1 MAYSAN
7 GGISIAEKSDVNKLR
22 SDLSK
27 VTNKLR
33 SDLSKVTNASNV
45 LHTDIAAIKSELD
58 NLEKVAANKEFTIL
72 EIRQMWEN

>member
-7 GGISIAEKSDVNKLR
+7 GGISLAEKSDVNKLR

-27 VTNKLR
+27 VTN
-33 SDLSKVTNASNV
+33 ASGV

-58 NLEKVAANKEFTIL
+58 NIEKTAANKEITSL
-72 EIRQMWEN
+72 EIQQLWEN

>member
-1 MAYSAN
+1 MAYNAN
-7 GGISIAEKSDVNKLR
+7 GGISIAEKSDV
-22 SDLSK
+22 
-27 VTNKLR
+27 NKLR

-45 LHTDIAAIKSELD
+45 LHTDIAAIKSELG

>member
-1 MAYSAN
+1 MAYNAN

-27 VTNKLR
+27 VTNA
-33 SDLSKVTNASNV
+33 SNVSNV
-45 LHTDIAAIKSELD
+45 LHTDIAAIKSELG

>member
-27 VTNKLR
+27 VTN
-33 SDLSKVTNASNV
+33 ASNV
-45 LHTDIAAIKSELD
+45 LHTDITAIKSELG

>member
-1 MAYSAN
+1 MAYNAN

-27 VTNKLR
+27 VTN
-33 SDLSKVTNASNV
+33 ASNV
-45 LHTDIAAIKSELD
+45 LHTDITAIKSELG

>member
-1 MAYSAN
+1 MAYNAN

-22 SDLSK
+22 SDL
-27 VTNKLR
+27 R

-45 LHTDIAAIKSELD
+45 LHTDITAIKSELG
-58 NLEKVAANKEFTIL
+58 NLEKVTANKEFTIL